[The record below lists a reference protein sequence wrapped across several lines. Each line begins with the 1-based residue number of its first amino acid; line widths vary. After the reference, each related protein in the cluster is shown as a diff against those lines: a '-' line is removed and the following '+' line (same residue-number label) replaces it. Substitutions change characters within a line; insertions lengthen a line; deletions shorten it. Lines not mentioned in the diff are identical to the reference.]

1 MISNSR
7 SVTTKE
13 YEINRAES
21 ANIEINNVDG
31 EVKIRYERISLE
43 SLCDNNTMSA
53 YIAQLM
59 SCRESADRD
68 EGGC

>member
-1 MISNSR
+1 MLIYIKMER
-7 SVTTKE
+7 LK
-13 YEINRAES
+13 
-21 ANIEINNVDG
+21 
-31 EVKIRYERISLE
+31 YERISLE

-59 SCRESADRD
+59 SCRESANRD

>member
-1 MISNSR
+1 M
-7 SVTTKE
+7 
-13 YEINRAES
+13 
-21 ANIEINNVDG
+21 DG

-43 SLCDNNTMSA
+43 SLCGNNTMSA

-68 EGGC
+68 ERGC